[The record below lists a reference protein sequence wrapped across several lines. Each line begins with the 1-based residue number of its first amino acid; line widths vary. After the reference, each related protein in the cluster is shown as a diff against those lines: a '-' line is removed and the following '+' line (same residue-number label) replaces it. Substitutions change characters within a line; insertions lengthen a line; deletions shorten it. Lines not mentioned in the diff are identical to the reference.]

1 MTSSLRMKR
10 QITRRERSSRVRTV
24 ISSTVLG
31 LVLAAS
37 PSLADQSV
45 PAAPPAGKTLY
56 FGRQPTSSAPVP
68 APPTLPVAVPDQPL
82 TVMPPATSPFI
93 PDFPP
98 AAPPA
103 SNTFIPDSPRT
114 APSTDVTPPAL
125 PTPQSPFEIKS
136 PGRKVTG
143 ASHLSTGASGFPVP
157 KGAPLIQPLR
167 AQIPPA
173 GIAKEQAAEKVYDI
187 DFEFPS
193 LEKWTQPLESESAMK
208 ERIRQ
213 KARTYRPLE
222 TVIFPAE
229 IVLTKER
236 EPVRQWQLRHEVAE
250 PNYVC
255 YQRTYFDQIN
265 FERYGWDLGPVTP
278 VVSAGKFFF
287 DVALLPYHMGTDP
300 CRHCECN
307 AGWCMPG
314 DPVPLLCYPP
324 HFSITGLAAEA
335 SVIAGG
341 FFVFP

>member
-1 MTSSLRMKR
+1 MKR
-10 QITRRERSSRVRTV
+10 QITRRERSWRIRTV
-24 ISSTVLG
+24 ISSTLLG

-37 PSLADQSV
+37 PSLAEQSIPAV
-45 PAAPPAGKTLY
+45 PPGKTLY
-56 FGRQPTSSAPVP
+56 FGRQPTSSAPLP
-68 APPTLPVAVPDQPL
+68 APVPVPEFNSLVL
-82 TVMPPATSPFI
+82 PPASSTFI
-93 PDFPP
+93 PDVPP

-103 SNTFIPDSPRT
+103 SGPFIPD
-114 APSTDVTPPAL
+114 APPAAPPSEHTSPVL
-125 PTPQSPFEIKS
+125 PAPYPQLDIKAPGRNVSGKS
-136 PGRKVTG
+136 PV
-143 ASHLSTGASGFPVP
+143 STGTSGFPVP
-157 KGAPLIQPLR
+157 QGAPLVLPMR

-173 GIAKEQAAEKVYDI
+173 GIAKVEAAEKIYDI
-187 DFEFPS
+187 DFEYPS
-193 LEKWTQPLESESAMK
+193 LEKTIQPMESEAAMK

-213 KARTYRPLE
+213 KSRTYRPLE
-222 TVIFPAE
+222 SVIFPTE
-229 IVLTKER
+229 VVLTKET
-236 EPVRQWQLRHEVAE
+236 EPVRHWHPRAEFAE

-278 VVSAGKFFF
+278 VVSAGKFFL

-307 AGWCMPG
+307 TGWCLPG
-314 DPVPLLCYPP
+314 DPVPLRCYPP